1 MKCSMHFLNPI
12 TAAMIQMIHQPVVII
27 LLPWIKL
34 KELKR
39 INEKLI
45 CLRLCVLSKKLHKIR
60 KLDTQ
65 IWWMFAFLMLLTILL
80 HLLDIYSKWFRR
92 VCKRIQQEQLKQFL
106 WTISDLLTM
115 WVLWVMHVKY
125 SVRHRSKRS

>member
-12 TAAMIQMIHQPVVII
+12 TAVMIQMIHQPVVII
-27 LLPWIKL
+27 LQPLIKL

-39 INEKLI
+39 IKEKLI
-45 CLRLCVLSKKLHKIR
+45 CLRMCVLSKKLHKIR

-65 IWWMFAFLMLLTILL
+65 ILWMFAFLTLLTILL

-92 VCKRIQQEQLKQFL
+92 VCKRIQQEHLKQFL
-106 WTISDLLTM
+106 WIITDLLTM
-115 WVLWVMHVKY
+115 WVIWMMHVKY

>member
-39 INEKLI
+39 IKEKLI

-80 HLLDIYSKWFRR
+80 HLLDTYSKWFRR